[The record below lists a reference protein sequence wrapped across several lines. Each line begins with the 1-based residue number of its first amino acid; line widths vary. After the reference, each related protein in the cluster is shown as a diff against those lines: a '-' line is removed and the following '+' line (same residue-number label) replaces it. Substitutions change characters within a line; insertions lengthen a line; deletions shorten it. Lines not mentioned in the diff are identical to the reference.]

1 MKNAIE
7 YYYNLKPKEIN
18 NYHNYYYFYYNNYLY
33 VLFLYNDEI
42 SKLNNIYNL
51 ATYLNNI
58 NIPTHQIIINNKND
72 IISIIDNKY
81 YILYKIL
88 INNYN
93 KQIDIKDINYL
104 TNIIINNNFNTNW
117 DILWS
122 NKIDYL
128 EYQINQSGKKYP
140 LIVESFSYFVGL
152 SENAI
157 SYFKNTILDI
167 PKSNDATGV
176 ITHKK
181 ININNTLFNL
191 YDPINIVIDY
201 KIRDIAEYIKISF
214 FKDNFNIFKQ
224 LNYYFSHNQ
233 LSIYLV
239 RLLFAR
245 ILYPS
250 FYFNLY
256 DEILTNKK
264 EETEILKIT
273 KRISDYENYLYQIY
287 LHLFKL
293 YQIPEVEWLKK
304 RTNHPH

>member
-51 ATYLNNI
+51 ATHLNNI

-181 ININNTLFNL
+181 IDINNTLFNL

-287 LHLFKL
+287 LYLFKL

-304 RTNHPH
+304 RTNRPH

>member
-181 ININNTLFNL
+181 IDINNTLFNL

-293 YQIPEVEWLKK
+293 YQIPEVKKKKK

>member
-72 IISIIDNKY
+72 IISIIDDKY

-181 ININNTLFNL
+181 IDINNTLFNL

>member
-181 ININNTLFNL
+181 IDINNTLFNL

>member
-181 ININNTLFNL
+181 IDINNTLFNL

-287 LHLFKL
+287 LYLFKL

-304 RTNHPH
+304 KD

>member
-33 VLFLYNDEI
+33 VLFLYNNEI

-152 SENAI
+152 SANAI

-181 ININNTLFNL
+181 IDINNTLFNL

>member
-181 ININNTLFNL
+181 IDINNTLFNL

-245 ILYPS
+245 VLYPS

>member
-181 ININNTLFNL
+181 IDINNTLFNL

-287 LHLFKL
+287 LYLFKL